1 VICTKALPAELLGW
15 RHRSDEDHSR
25 KVLNMSRITQIVPES
40 ATGKARELLDAVKG
54 KLGLV
59 PNMTRAMANAP
70 AVLDGYLSLSGAL
83 GKGALSAKDRE
94 RIALAVGQANGCE
107 YCLAAHSTIGKMV
120 GLTADQI
127 LDSRRGTSVESKSA
141 AIVQF
146 ARQVLG
152 KRGRVT
158 DTDLTDARVAGL
170 DDAAIAEVVANV
182 ALNIFTN
189 YFNHVVETD
198 IDFPKA
204 EPIVDHHDVCA
215 TIPGCDETR

>member
-1 VICTKALPAELLGW
+1 
-15 RHRSDEDHSR
+15 
-25 KVLNMSRITQIVPES
+25 MSRIHQIVAET
-40 ATGKARELLDAVKG
+40 ATGKAKELLDAVKG

-107 YCLAAHSTIGKMV
+107 YCLAAHSAIGKMV
-120 GLTADQI
+120 GLTTDQI
-127 LDSRRGTSVESKSA
+127 QDSRRGSSVEPKPA
-141 AIVQF
+141 TIVRF
-146 ARQVLG
+146 ARQVMD
-152 KRGRVT
+152 KQGRVT
-158 DTDLTDARVAGL
+158 DADLADARIAGL
-170 DDAAIAEVVANV
+170 DDGAVAEIVANV

-189 YFNHVVETD
+189 YFNHVAETD
-198 IDFPKA
+198 IDFPKT
-204 EPIVDHHDVCA
+204 EPLVDHHEVCA

>member
-1 VICTKALPAELLGW
+1 
-15 RHRSDEDHSR
+15 
-25 KVLNMSRITQIVPES
+25 MSRLHQIVPES

-70 AVLDGYLSLSGAL
+70 VVLEGYLSLSGAL

-146 ARQVLG
+146 ARQVLD
-152 KRGRVT
+152 KQGRLS
-158 DTDLTDARVAGL
+158 DADLADARIAGL
-170 DDAAIAEVVANV
+170 DDAAIAEVVGNV

-189 YFNHVVETD
+189 YFNHVAATD

-204 EPIVDHHDVCA
+204 EPIVDHHEVCA